1 MADKKETQAQLADR
15 YNVTRMTISRWKNEG
30 IDIHNSDEV
39 ANHSRKSSSML
50 QGDLFAPEGSVYE
63 QIDQARNKDEAVF
76 IKTKIEARKLQLQFE
91 ITQGD
96 YIKNSEVKEGAV
108 RILSILK
115 AGMQKLESDLP
126 NKLYGLQASDIQ
138 KEIRAANDKLLTQFA
153 ELAKEEFGE

>member
-1 MADKKETQAQLADR
+1 MACDPRGTRQTGYDADA
-15 YNVTRMTISRWKNEG
+15 
-30 IDIHNSDEV
+30 V
-39 ANHSRKSSSML
+39 ANHSRKSSPML
-50 QGDLFAPEGSVYE
+50 QGDLFNPQGSIYE
-63 QIDQARNKDEAVF
+63 QIDAAQNYDEARF
-76 IKTKIEARKLQLQFE
+76 IKTKIEARKQQHQLE

-138 KEIRAANDKLLTQFA
+138 KEIRAANEKLLTQFA